1 MTDWQDTWTR
11 LKAHP
16 RERVKLLLGRV
27 FFPRATRHWVGFVR
41 AHPVLWQQLV
51 DFPKLLTRIYRPYGF
66 RSLSCDQRVDL
77 IVGHYRLVSQLGL
90 STLLSHSAQKPLL
103 VSKVETKTGELAT
116 LRLQAIRDGH
126 REGEMSLQ
134 LYWGE
139 HFLYSATFLLA
150 SNADDCDMLV
160 TRLQGSRDDGAKD
173 LIRQATKSFHGYRP
187 SVLLLQA
194 MRQLAHAFGCARVL
208 LVSNRQR
215 VALNPVRRMK
225 IKVDLEGLWRDLGA
239 RPESGGFFV
248 VSPQVVIPQD
258 FSVVASNKRAEAKRK
273 AALAGTLL
281 EGLSASVANLRSVA
295 RLPSPEQEGIAH
307 HTD

>member
-27 FFPRATRHWVGFVR
+27 FYPQATRQWVGFVH
-41 AHPVLWQQLV
+41 AHPVLWQQLA

-66 RSLSCDQRVDL
+66 RPLSCAQRVDL
-77 IVGHYRLVSQLGL
+77 IVNHYRLVAQQGL
-90 STLLSHSAQKPLL
+90 SALLSASAHGPLQ
-103 VSKVETKTGELAT
+103 VSQVETKTGELAT

-139 HFLYSATFLLA
+139 RFLYSATFLLA
-150 SNADDCDMLV
+150 PHADGCDLRV
-160 TRLQGSRDDGAKD
+160 TRLQGSRDNDAKD

-194 MRQLAHAFGCARVL
+194 VRQLAHTFGCGRVL
-208 LVSNRQR
+208 LVANRQR

-239 RPESGGFFV
+239 EPEASGFFV

-258 FSVVASNKRAEAKRK
+258 FSDVASNKRAEAKRK
-273 AALAGTLL
+273 AALAGALL
-281 EGLSASVANLRSVA
+281 DGLNASVAGLRSA
-295 RLPSPEQEGIAH
+295 
-307 HTD
+307 

>member
-1 MTDWQDTWTR
+1 MNDWQDTWTR

-16 RERVKLLLGRV
+16 REQVKLLLGRV
-27 FFPRATRHWVGFVR
+27 FHPQATRQWVGFVR
-41 AHPVLWQQLV
+41 AHPVLWQQLEA
-51 DFPKLLTRIYRPYGF
+51 FPKLLTRIYRPYGF
-66 RSLSCDQRVDL
+66 RSLRCAQRVDK
-77 IVGHYRLVSQLGL
+77 IIDHYRLVAQQGLGA
-90 STLLSHSAQKPLL
+90 LLSASADAPLL
-103 VSKVETKTGELAT
+103 VAQVETKTGALAT

-139 HFLYSATFLLA
+139 RFLYSVTFLLA
-150 SNADDCDMLV
+150 THAASCDMV
-160 TRLQGSRDDGAKD
+160 ITRLQGSRDEDAKD

-194 MRQLAHAFGCARVL
+194 ARQLAHTCGCARVL
-208 LVSNRQR
+208 LVANRQR

-239 RPESGGFFV
+239 EPEASGFFV

-258 FSVVASNKRAEAKRK
+258 FSDVASNKRAEAKRK
-273 AALAGTLL
+273 AALAASLL
-281 EGLSASVANLRSVA
+281 EGLTASVSGLRSV
-295 RLPSPEQEGIAH
+295 PAH
-307 HTD
+307 

>member
-1 MTDWQDTWTR
+1 MNEWQDTWAR

-16 RERVKLLLGRV
+16 RERVKLLLGKV
-27 FFPRATRHWVGFVR
+27 FHAAATRQWLGFVHG
-41 AHPVLWQQLV
+41 HPVLWQQLEN
-51 DFPKLLTRIYRPYGF
+51 FPKLLTRIYRPYGF
-66 RSLSCDQRVDL
+66 RPLSCAQRVDL
-77 IVGHYRLVSQLGL
+77 IVDHYRLMAQLGL
-90 STLLSHSAQKPLL
+90 EALLAQSAHDALR
-103 VSKVETKTGELAT
+103 VAEVETKMGDKAT

-139 HFLYSATFLLA
+139 RFLYSVTFLLVA
-150 SNADDCDMLV
+150 NADRCDMLV
-160 TRLQGSRDDGAKD
+160 TRLQGSRDDDAKD

-194 MRQLAHAFGCARVL
+194 ARQLAHDCGCARVL
-208 LVSNRQR
+208 LVANRQR

-239 RPESGGFFV
+239 EPEANGFFG

-258 FSVVASNKRAEAKRK
+258 FSDVASNKRAEAKRK
-273 AALAGTLL
+273 AALAAALL
-281 EGLSASVANLRSVA
+281 GGLSASMAGLRSA
-295 RLPSPEQEGIAH
+295 
-307 HTD
+307 

>member
-11 LKAHP
+11 LKTHP

-27 FFPRATRHWVGFVR
+27 FFPRTTRQWVGFVR

-150 SNADDCDMLV
+150 SNADGCDMLV

-225 IKVDLEGLWRDLGA
+225 IKVDLEGLWRDLGPGPRA
-239 RPESGGFFV
+239 A
-248 VSPQVVIPQD
+248 VSLW
-258 FSVVASNKRAEAKRK
+258 S
-273 AALAGTLL
+273 AL
-281 EGLSASVANLRSVA
+281 RW
-295 RLPSPEQEGIAH
+295 
-307 HTD
+307 

>member
-1 MTDWQDTWTR
+1 MSDWQDTWAR

-16 RERVKLLLGRV
+16 RERTKLWLGRL
-27 FFPRATRHWVGFVR
+27 FYPRATREWLGFVR
-41 AHPVLWQQLV
+41 SHDVLWQALE

-66 RSLSCDQRVDL
+66 RALNCAQRVDH
-77 IVGHYRLVSQLGL
+77 IVDHYRQVTLQGLGH
-90 STLLSHSAQKPLL
+90 LLSASAPEALTVAQ
-103 VSKVETKTGELAT
+103 VDTKTDEKAT

-139 HFLYSATFLLA
+139 RFLYSATFLLA
-150 SNADDCDMLV
+150 SHAQQCDMLV
-160 TRLQGSRDDGAKD
+160 TRLQGARDDDAKD

-194 MRQLAHAFGCARVL
+194 VRQLAHDCGCQRVL
-208 LVSNRQR
+208 LVANHQR

-239 RPESGGFFV
+239 EADHSGFFV
-248 VSPQVVIPQD
+248 VSPHVMIPQD
-258 FSVVASNKRAEAKRK
+258 FSDVASNKRAEAKRK
-273 AALAGTLL
+273 AALAAALL
-281 EGLSASVANLRSVA
+281 QGLSASMAGLRA
-295 RLPSPEQEGIAH
+295 PPAH
-307 HTD
+307 